1 MRKPMTH
8 TVSVLALTM
17 AMTVIAA
24 PAALAETGA
33 VTGGGQ
39 QDPDPVAAEEDSN
52 QVADIIVTAQRR
64 EQRLQDVP
72 VSVSAFSSE
81 SLEAQAVQNL
91 TDLNAKTPNV
101 VLAPV
106 GAYPYASAF
115 FIRGLGFADVE
126 STFEPAVGVEMNGVY
141 LARNSGALQDF
152 FDIESVEILRGPQG
166 TLYGRNTIG
175 GVVSV
180 RTKRPGRDAGGQIM
194 GTVGDHGRRELR
206 VALESPVGDTF
217 AVRLS
222 GLYKNYDGYNYN
234 ATTDKQVGNN
244 EVISGRV
251 TFVATPTPDFEAA
264 LIIDYDRERG
274 SGAAFRNASLPGN
287 VYYNFSPDTGTP
299 TPIFPAGNSDPSDPY
314 TIYSNTPLFAALD
327 TWGIALNLDWQTGGS
342 TLTSV
347 TGYREFND
355 KVQSDYDGSAV
366 NFFSANREQKHYQFS
381 QEVRLASDGNNTIDY
396 VAGLFYLNQR
406 YAITNTQT
414 GAIYG
419 GAVVPQ
425 VASQTNS
432 AYAAFGQVDFRPVEA
447 LTLTAGGRYSFENKT
462 FTNQPLFFPVSQTYK
477 ADWSNF
483 SPKLGVSYKV
493 SPDLLVYTSW
503 SKGFRSGGFN
513 GRAASFT
520 SAGPYDSETV
530 SSFEAGFKSDL
541 LDRRVRFNM
550 AAFRA
555 TYSDMQVGSQGL
567 TTGGVYESIVTNAG
581 KARID
586 GVEAEV
592 QVVLGGGFSINANA
606 AYLDARFL
614 ENMTDLTSDGID
626 NPTDNSDFPIAYAP
640 EWSGAVGLMWN
651 HDAGFGKIKGSVN
664 AVYQADQYTSG
675 GAANRTSDVQLRR
688 SNVLVDAAF
697 GVDLTSGIHV
707 GAWVK
712 NLLDKVVINNTFG
725 LGPLGFLRIYAP
737 PRTYGIDV
745 GFKF

>member
-1 MRKPMTH
+1 MRKPMLPHASVT
-8 TVSVLALTM
+8 TLAIATALFASTAVS
-17 AMTVIAA
+17 AA
-24 PAALAETGA
+24 AQDAARADPAA
-33 VTGGGQ
+33 
-39 QDPDPVAAEEDSN
+39 DDSD

-72 VSVSAFSSE
+72 VSVTAFDSGALE
-81 SLEAQAVQNL
+81 SQAVQNL

-126 STFEPAVGVEMNGVY
+126 STFEPAVGVEMNGIY

-180 RTKRPGRDAGGQIM
+180 RTKRPGKDAGGQIM
-194 GTVGDHGRRELR
+194 ATVGDHGRRELR
-206 VALESPVGDTF
+206 AALETPVGDTF
-217 AVRLS
+217 GVRVS

-234 ATTDKQVGNN
+234 ATTQKRVGDN
-244 EVISGRV
+244 EVFSGRV
-251 TFVATPTPDFEAA
+251 TFVAEPSPDFEAA
-264 LIIDYDRERG
+264 LVIDYDRERG

-287 VYYNFSPDTGTP
+287 VYYHFSPDTGTP
-299 TPIFPAGNSDPSDPY
+299 TPVVPAGNSDPTDPY
-314 TIYSNTPLFAALD
+314 TIYSNTPLFAKLD
-327 TWGIALNLDWQTGGS
+327 TWGLAFNADWHLGGA
-342 TLTSV
+342 TVTAV
-347 TGYREFND
+347 TGYREFYD
-355 KVQSDYDGSAV
+355 KVQSDYDASAL
-366 NFFSANREQKHYQFS
+366 NFFSAYREQDHNQFS
-381 QEVRLASDGNNTIDY
+381 QEVRIASDGANMIDY
-396 VAGLFYLNQR
+396 VAGVYFLNQS

-414 GAIYG
+414 GIIYG

-425 VASQTNS
+425 IASQANN
-432 AYAAFGQVDFRPVEA
+432 AYAAFGQIDVHPVEA
-447 LTLTAGGRYSFENKT
+447 LTLTAGGRYSYENKT
-462 FTNQPLFFPVSQTYK
+462 FTNRPLFFPVARTYK
-477 ADWSNF
+477 ANWDNF

-493 SPDLLVYTSW
+493 SPDVMVYSSW

-513 GRAASFT
+513 GRAASYT
-520 SAGPYDSETV
+520 SAGPYASETV
-530 SSFEAGFKSDL
+530 SSLEAGFKSDL

-567 TTGGVYESIVTNAG
+567 TSGGVYESIVTNAG

-586 GVEAEV
+586 GVEAET
-592 QVVLGGGFSINANA
+592 QIVLGAGFRINANA
-606 AYLDARFL
+606 AWLNARFL
-614 ENMTDLTSDGID
+614 ENMTDLTSDGVD

-640 EWSGAVGLMWN
+640 KWSGAVGLMWD
-651 HDAGFGKIKGSVN
+651 HETGFGKVNGSVN
-664 AVYQADQYTSG
+664 AVYQDDQYTSG
-675 GAANRTSDVQLRR
+675 GAANRTSNVQMRPA
-688 SNVLVDAAF
+688 NVLVDAAL
-697 GVDLTSGIHV
+697 GIDLAAGIHI
-707 GAWVK
+707 GGWVK
-712 NLLDKVVINNTFG
+712 NLLDKTVINNTFG

-737 PRTYGIDV
+737 PRTFGVDV